1 LSATIRSLYPL
12 ALLEEQGMGTAYE
25 YYSKL
30 RVVQTAFDQTITPG
44 SLLVLGLPEKHG
56 YDLDLLLVAH
66 QAGASL
72 TVCEDRPEV
81 LGQLERALGHLP
93 DPSLGRQ
100 VELVQIDSLTGW
112 RAIEGR
118 HYDWLI
124 STAAV
129 QRLPDAEIVVYV
141 QNARR
146 HADYCLLFIPNLS
159 NRAHLTLSGLR
170 GLEREQ
176 AAALCE
182 QAGAPHGPRLLQ
194 SGYCDIPP
202 FPPGLQ
208 RSSEAKENALHSP
221 LEVAAMRVLEWW
233 CRGER
238 WMPALIQKKWAHL
251 IYIALELRQGAL
263 ELRQGASDLRQG
275 SS

>member
-1 LSATIRSLYPL
+1 LRATIRSLYPL
-12 ALLEEQGMGTAYE
+12 TLLEEQGMGTAYE

-30 RVVQTAFDQTITPG
+30 RVIQAAFESTAAPG
-44 SLLVLGLPEKHG
+44 SLLALGLPEKHG
-56 YDLDLLLVAH
+56 YDLDLLLVAQ

-72 TVCEDRPEV
+72 TICEDRAEI
-81 LGQLERALGHLP
+81 LDQLPSALDALP
-93 DPSLGRQ
+93 DPSLREH
-100 VELVQIDSLTGW
+100 VELIQIDSLTDW

-118 HYDWLI
+118 HFDWLI

-129 QRLPDAEIVVYV
+129 QRLPDSEIVTYV

-146 HADYCLLFIPNLS
+146 FADYCLLFVPNLG

-170 GLEREQ
+170 GLDREQ
-176 AAALCE
+176 VVALCR
-182 QAGAPHGPRLLQ
+182 QADAPHSPRVLS

-221 LEVAAMRVLEWW
+221 LEIVAMRVLEGW
-233 CRGER
+233 CLGER
-238 WMPALIQKKWAHL
+238 WMPAAIQKRWAHL
-251 IYIALELRQGAL
+251 VYVALEMNVSPA
-263 ELRQGASDLRQG
+263 
-275 SS
+275 

>member
-1 LSATIRSLYPL
+1 MQATIRSLYPL

-30 RVVQTAFDQTITPG
+30 RVIQVAFERTAAPR

-56 YDLDLLLVAH
+56 YDLDLLLVAQ

-72 TVCEDRPEV
+72 AFCEDRPEI
-81 LGQLERALGHLP
+81 LEALQGALDALP
-93 DPSLGRQ
+93 DPSLRER
-100 VELVQIDSLTGW
+100 VELVQIDSLTDW

-118 HYDWLI
+118 HFDWLI

-129 QRLPDAEIVVYV
+129 QRLPDAEIATYI

-146 HADYCLLFIPNLS
+146 CAGYSLLFIPNLG

-170 GLEREQ
+170 GLDRAQ
-176 AAALCE
+176 AVALCE
-182 QAGAPHGPRLLQ
+182 QAGAPRSTRVLS

-208 RSSEAKENALHSP
+208 RSSAAKENALHSP
-221 LEVAAMRVLEWW
+221 VETLAMRVLEWW

-238 WMPALIQKKWAHL
+238 WMPAAIQKRWAHL
-251 IYIALELRQGAL
+251 VYLFL
-263 ELRQGASDLRQG
+263 DLDK
-275 SS
+275 SPA

>member
-1 LSATIRSLYPL
+1 
-12 ALLEEQGMGTAYE
+12 MGTAYE

-30 RVVQTAFDQTITPG
+30 RVIRAAFQSTRSPG

-56 YDLDLLLVAH
+56 YDLELLEVAQ

-72 TVCEDRPEV
+72 TICDDRLEI
-81 LGQLERALGHLP
+81 LERLQGALDVLP
-93 DPSLGRQ
+93 DPSLRER
-100 VELVQIDSLTGW
+100 VELIHVKSLGDG
-112 RAIEGR
+112 REIEGR
-118 HYDWLI
+118 HFDWLI

-129 QRLPDAEIVVYV
+129 QRLPDAEIVVYI

-146 HADYCLLFIPNLS
+146 CADYGLLFIPNIG

-170 GLEREQ
+170 GLDRAQ

-182 QAGAPHGPRLLQ
+182 QADAPHGPHVLS

-208 RSSEAKENALHSP
+208 RSNEAKERALHSP
-221 LEVAAMRVLEWW
+221 VEILAMRVLEWW
-233 CRGER
+233 CHGET
-238 WMPALIQKKWAHL
+238 WMPRAVQKRWAHL
-251 IYIALELRQGAL
+251 VYFTL
-263 ELRQGASDLRQG
+263 DLRVQCEPER
-275 SS
+275 